1 MTGLNISKSLI
12 DSNSN
17 INFKGLMRYSG
28 YVENNAF
35 IIPILC
41 RIRCLNELCCE
52 TDIYA
57 VGNYKVRGDKKEDD
71 IERNRYRIMDLKE

>member
-12 DSNSN
+12 
-17 INFKGLMRYSG
+17 
-28 YVENNAF
+28 ENNAF
-35 IIPILC
+35 MIPILYK
-41 RIRCLNELCCE
+41 IRCLNELCCE

-57 VGNYKVRGDKKEDD
+57 VGNYKVRGDKKEYD

>member
-1 MTGLNISKSLI
+1 MKGLNINKSLI

-28 YVENNAF
+28 YVEKNAF
-35 IIPILC
+35 MIHILY

-52 TDIYA
+52 ADIYA
-57 VGNYKVRGDKKEDD
+57 VGNYEVGGDKKEDD

>member
-12 DSNSN
+12 DSNSH
-17 INFKGLMRYSG
+17 INVKGLMRYSG
-28 YVENNAF
+28 YIENNAF
-35 IIPILC
+35 MIPILF

-57 VGNYKVRGDKKEDD
+57 VGNYEVRGDKKEDD